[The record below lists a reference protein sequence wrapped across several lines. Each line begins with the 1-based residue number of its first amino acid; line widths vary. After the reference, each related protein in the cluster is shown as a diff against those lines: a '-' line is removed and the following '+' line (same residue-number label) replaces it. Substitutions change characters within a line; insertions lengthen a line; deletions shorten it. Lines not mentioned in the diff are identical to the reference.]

1 MAQITKA
8 NLQAVVD
15 RINRVTNSPIQ
26 YFEYVIVPGVI
37 PIRKPVINVNHYHLD
52 WAYGGVNLCRTCN
65 TSGGVRDIFSSG
77 HMPKAK
83 LYDLMHA
90 YLKGFDDG
98 QESAKVAA

>member
-1 MAQITKA
+1 MAQITKQH
-8 NLQAVVD
+8 LQAVVD
-15 RINRVTNSPIQ
+15 RINRVTNSPMT
-26 YFEYVIVPGVI
+26 YFQTIGIKGAPNT
-37 PIRKPVINVNHYHLD
+37 INVNHYHLD
-52 WAYGGVNLCRTCN
+52 WAYGGVNLCRVCN

-98 QESAKVAA
+98 QESAKVAAW